1 MGVPMA
7 IEGRRKM
14 PKDMGLDGHRFDAMP
29 PALDWLVA
37 QAESRERHRGL
48 AMVTSIFAGTGA
60 LAAAW
65 WRAHLGL

>member
-14 PKDMGLDGHRFDAMP
+14 AKDLGLDDRRFDAMP

-37 QAESRERHRGL
+37 QAESRERRHGL
-48 AMVTSIFAGTGA
+48 RMVTGVIAGTGA
-60 LAAAW
+60 LAMAW